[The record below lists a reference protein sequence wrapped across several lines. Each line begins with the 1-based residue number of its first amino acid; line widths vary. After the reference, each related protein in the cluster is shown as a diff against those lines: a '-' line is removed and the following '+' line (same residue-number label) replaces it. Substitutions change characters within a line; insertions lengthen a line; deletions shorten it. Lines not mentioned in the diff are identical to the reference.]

1 MSMPEHV
8 LVVDDEPS
16 LQLTLSDA
24 LQDEG
29 LEVTVGG
36 TVGEAVQ
43 VFTDRPP
50 DLVLCDLKLPDGSGI
65 DVLKAVR
72 GEHPDL
78 PFIILTAYGT
88 VPTAVEAMKSGAN
101 EFLTKPFEE
110 AQLLAVVNRYLEV
123 VRLRRRVAE
132 LEGAPDRPLGIS
144 PGFVAAVELA
154 RSAAATD
161 TNVFILGETGTGKE
175 VVARYIHRCS
185 PREQRPFVA
194 VNCAALPETLLE
206 AELFGHEK
214 GAFTGAIR
222 QRRGR
227 FEEADGGT
235 VFLDEVAEMAAPAQ
249 AKLLRVLQE
258 GTFERLGSNQT
269 IRVNV
274 RILAATRRDLE
285 LEVEEGRFRDDL
297 YYRLRVIPISLP
309 PLRERPE
316 DVPILAGYFA
326 QRYSEQLDRNIEF
339 APQTLQ
345 CLSDHP
351 FPGNV
356 RELENLVHRLAA
368 LSTTSVIQPHHLP
381 DEYVEQCKP
390 SVQIAGTVFCGNLA
404 EMSRSFEHRVL
415 QELLERHQGHR
426 GRMAEALGI
435 SRKSLW
441 QKLKTHELNEDY

>member
-1 MSMPEHV
+1 MPEHV

-16 LQLTLSDA
+16 LQLTLADA

-36 TVGEAVQ
+36 TVGEALRAL
-43 VFTDRPP
+43 TDRRP
-50 DLVLCDLKLPDGSGI
+50 DLVLCDLKLPDGNGF

-72 GEHPDL
+72 SEHADL

-88 VPTAVEAMKSGAN
+88 VSTAVEAIKLGAN

-110 AQLLAVVNRYLEV
+110 TQLLAVVNRYLEV

-132 LEGAPDRPLGIS
+132 LEGEPDRPLGIS
-144 PGFVAAVELA
+144 PAFVAAVELA

-161 TNVFILGETGTGKE
+161 TNVFLLGETGTGKE
-175 VVARYIHRCS
+175 VIARYIHRCS
-185 PREQRPFVA
+185 PRDQRPFVA

-235 VFLDEVAEMAAPAQ
+235 VFLDEVAEMSLPAQ

-269 IRVNV
+269 IRVDV

-285 LEVEEGRFRDDL
+285 KEVEDGRFRDDL

-309 PLRERPE
+309 PLRERTE
-316 DVPILAGYFA
+316 DLPILAQHFA
-326 QRYSEQLDRNIEF
+326 QRYSEQLDRYIEF
-339 APQTLQ
+339 APQTLH
-345 CLSDHP
+345 CLSNHQ

-368 LSTTSVIQPHHLP
+368 LSTASVIQPHHLP
-381 DEYVEQCKP
+381 EEYAEKCKEF
-390 SVQIAGTVFCGNLA
+390 VQIAGTVFCGGLK
-404 EMSRSFEHRVL
+404 EMSRAFEQRVL
-415 QELLERHQGHR
+415 QELFERHHGHR
-426 GRMAEALGI
+426 GRMAEELGI

-441 QKLKTHELNEDY
+441 QKLKSHGLSND